1 MLTVSLRTALLALAC
16 AVAVASSGCGGT
28 SAATTAVR
36 RPVEPVDRL
45 VPTGHGR
52 LHLHCVGRGATTVV
66 LVAGWDS
73 GDGSWDAVEPGIADH
88 ARVCSY
94 AKFGTGTSDPA
105 PTPQTFATQADDLHE
120 LLRVAGEPGPYV
132 VLGHS
137 FGGAEA
143 VTFASRHGE
152 EVVGLLLLDA
162 SPTTWPATAC
172 SVPAFAPVCDQMHDP
187 AADPERL
194 DVFPAFEAVARIT
207 SLGDLPTTV
216 VTGAHRVA
224 PGVEPDELA
233 RLDGVW
239 SDGQQR
245 WARLSSASK
254 VVTVERTG
262 HHIEVDQP
270 QLVVDEVTGL
280 LPG

>member
-1 MLTVSLRTALLALAC
+1 
-16 AVAVASSGCGGT
+16 
-28 SAATTAVR
+28 
-36 RPVEPVDRL
+36 
-45 VPTGHGR
+45 
-52 LHLHCVGRGATTVV
+52 
-66 LVAGWDS
+66 
-73 GDGSWDAVEPGIADH
+73 
-88 ARVCSY
+88 VCSY

-172 SVPAFAPVCDQMHDP
+172 SVPAFAPVCD
-187 AADPERL
+187 
-194 DVFPAFEAVARIT
+194 
-207 SLGDLPTTV
+207 LPTTV
-216 VTGAHRVA
+216 VTAAHRVA
-224 PGVEPDELA
+224 PGVGPDELA

-245 WARLSSASK
+245 CCPADL
-254 VVTVERTG
+254 T
-262 HHIEVDQP
+262 P
-270 QLVVDEVTGL
+270 
-280 LPG
+280 PGSGGR